1 MFIIIIIIII
11 FCVHPCHSSKH
22 QHGFTCQARR
32 FITLIDELYNHHCCL
47 FCSAASSID
56 DLFQGTEEGT
66 LFDLERQVVIILS
79 LCSTPP
85 DCLLVFSSVF
95 VFLITSSS
103 LLVLLHNQVLLHFCV
118 IRRHILVMH
127 IHFHFISQKK
137 FQVIVLFCLPMKYY
151 IGKDFEERWG
161 LGLTSPTGEGDHWI
175 ASSFSMEVFLKVDII
190 DWDAFHDL

>member
-1 MFIIIIIIII
+1 MFIIIIIII
-11 FCVHPCHSSKH
+11 FSVHPYHSSKH
-22 QHGFTCQARR
+22 HHGFTCQARR

-66 LFDLERQVVIILS
+66 LFDLERQVVIVLS
-79 LCSTPP
+79 LCLTPP

-127 IHFHFISQKK
+127 IHLYFISQQK
-137 FQVIVLFCLPMKYY
+137 FQVIVLVLFANEILHR
-151 IGKDFEERWG
+151 ER
-161 LGLTSPTGEGDHWI
+161 
-175 ASSFSMEVFLKVDII
+175 F
-190 DWDAFHDL
+190 